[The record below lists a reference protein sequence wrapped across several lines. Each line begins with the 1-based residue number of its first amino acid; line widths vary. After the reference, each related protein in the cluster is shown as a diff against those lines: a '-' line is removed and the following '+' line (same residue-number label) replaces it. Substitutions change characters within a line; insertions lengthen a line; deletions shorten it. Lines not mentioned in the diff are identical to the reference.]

1 MADKFDLS
9 ALLQG
14 LPKLD
19 NDREQIEYIRLDL
32 LDEDPNNFYQ
42 LSQIPELAANIQLCG
57 LQQPIRVRATGN
69 GRYQIVSGHRRRAAV
84 ALLAE
89 EDPQKWEEVACI
101 IEQDS
106 ASESLQQLRLIYA
119 NANTRTLTPAE
130 TSRQAEEVTKLL
142 YQLKEEGYEFPG
154 RMRDHVAEAL
164 KISKSKLARLKVIR
178 ENLSDFWM
186 PFFEN
191 DSIAESTAVALAQ
204 LPRDEQKFIFDYC
217 IERFESPAKVYASL
231 AETYGKRL
239 EAMKS
244 LICPMEGIPC
254 ENVCAKKNATI
265 RMGQYEYFHCEKC
278 CSNCVKLLTC
288 KYACP
293 KLAEDIARQKAERKA
308 AAQQATAEAAARHA
322 GKVDQI
328 RDIWIRF
335 GTLREWANRSVREVV
350 EAAGGIYHAVH
361 DNKRYLKHERG
372 LDIGIGTSLPFGT
385 TITLGDVER
394 LIALADCL
402 GCSLDVLLGRKDPG
416 CLEDVPK
423 VGTMWHPISEE
434 PPTGVDLV
442 WLDGSGYSDTAEYY
456 GGQRISQ
463 VSTIPWEEA
472 RWWAYLPGKE

>member
-1 MADKFDLS
+1 MPDRFDLS

-19 NDREQIEYIRLDL
+19 ADREQIEYIRLDL

-42 LSQIPELAANIQLCG
+42 LSDIPELAANIQLCG
-57 LQQPIRVRATGN
+57 LQQPIRVRAAGN

-84 ALLAE
+84 AMLAE

-130 TSRQAEEVTKLL
+130 ISRQAAEVTKLL
-142 YQLKEEGYEFPG
+142 YRLKEEGYEFPG

-191 DSIAESTAVALAQ
+191 DSIAESTALALAQ
-204 LPRDEQKFIFDYC
+204 LPKEEQKFISDYC

-254 ENVCAKKNATI
+254 ENVCAKKNVAI
-265 RMGQYEYFHCEKC
+265 RMGQYEYFLCERC
-278 CSNCVKLLTC
+278 CSKCVKLLTC

-293 KLAEDIARQKAERKA
+293 KLAEDISRQKAERKA
-308 AAQQATAEAAARHA
+308 AAQQEKAEAAARHA

-328 RDIWIRF
+328 RDLWIRF
-335 GTLREWANRSVREVV
+335 GTLREWANRSVQEVV
-350 EAAGGIYHAVH
+350 EAVGGIYHAVH
-361 DNKRYLKHERG
+361 DNKRYLKYERG
-372 LDIGIGTSLPFGT
+372 LDIELGTSLPFGT
-385 TITLGDVER
+385 MITRSDVEH
-394 LIALADCL
+394 LISLADCL
-402 GCSLDVLLGRKDPG
+402 DCSLDVLLGRKDPG
-416 CLEDVPK
+416 FLEDVPK
-423 VGTMWHPISEE
+423 MGTMWHPISEE

-442 WLDGSGYSDTAEYY
+442 WLDAHGYSDTGMYL
-456 GGQRISQ
+456 GGGDIES
-463 VSTIPWEEA
+463 VCTIHWPEA
-472 RWWAYLPGKE
+472 RWWAELPKED